1 MPSTSSKVAPVLTAE
16 QRQAGYARS
25 LELRR
30 ARAALKARLTDGS
43 LTFAEALDHPDAQ
56 AMPIADL
63 LRALPFVGVGK
74 TAKMLKRADIPAD
87 KRVAGCGVRQRAAL
101 LAQL

>member
-1 MPSTSSKVAPVLTAE
+1 MPSEALPKLTQE
-16 QRQAGYARS
+16 QRLAGHARS

-30 ARAALKARLTDGS
+30 ARAALKAQLADGTLS
-43 LTFAEALDHPDAQ
+43 LAEALDHPDAQ

-63 LRALPFVGVGK
+63 LRAIPFIGHGK
-74 TAKMLKRADIPAD
+74 TARMLKQAGIPEG
-87 KRVAGCGVRQRAAL
+87 KRVAGCGVRQRAKL